1 MGLELLYT
9 KISQMEPT
17 FPQASGSSLTD
28 LAVEVIRQ
36 SAALSA
42 TLHPLTRRAVVALVR
57 SMNSYYSNLIEGHN
71 THPLD
76 IERALVRD
84 YSHDPARRAMQM
96 ESAAHVE
103 VQRLIEQRLVDA
115 PGTEICAPDFLCW
128 VHREFYARLPED
140 FRRVKSP
147 DGSVKTV
154 VPGEIRR
161 DEVEVGRHLAPAS
174 GALPDFLA
182 RFADVYGDPHLG
194 AVQKVVATAASHHR
208 LAWIHP
214 FLDGNGR
221 VTRLFTHAY
230 LVKARI
236 DGHGMWTVSRGLARN
251 RDAYLAAL
259 AGADEHRRGDLD
271 GRGNLSNRG
280 LLDFCTFF
288 LQAALDQIGF
298 MAGLLDLD
306 GMQRRMAGYVER
318 RVSLGELQA
327 EAGYL
332 LREAFLRGEVP
343 RGEAARITGRPERT
357 ARRILKDLLDKRL
370 LAADTAKG
378 PVRLAFPAKV
388 AGYYFPRL
396 YPEGVEM
403 GDM

>member
-1 MGLELLYT
+1 MDLLYT

-17 FPQASGSSLTD
+17 LPQESGSSLAD

-36 SAALSA
+36 SAVLSA
-42 TLHPLTRRAVVALVR
+42 SLHPQTRRAVVELVR

-76 IERALVRD
+76 IERALARD
-84 YSHDPARRAMQM
+84 YSRDPAKRAMQM
-96 ESAAHVE
+96 ESAAHIE
-103 VQRLIEQRLVDA
+103 VQRLIEQRLDEV
-115 PGTEICAPDFLCW
+115 PETEICAPDFLCW

-140 FRRVKSP
+140 FCRISAP

-154 VPGEIRR
+154 MPGELRR
-161 DEVEVGRHLAPAS
+161 DEVEVGRHLPPAS
-174 GALPDFLA
+174 SSLPDFLA
-182 RFADVYGDPHLG
+182 RFAAVYGDPRLSS
-194 AVQKVVATAASHHR
+194 VQKVVATAASHHR

-280 LLDFCTFF
+280 LLDFCAFF
-288 LQAALDQIGF
+288 LQTALDQIAF

-306 GMQRRMAGYVER
+306 GMQRRLAGYVER
-318 RVSLGELQA
+318 QVSLGELQV

-332 LREAFLRGEVP
+332 LREIFLRGEIP
-343 RGEAARITGRPERT
+343 RGEAGRITGRPERT
-357 ARRILKDLLDKRL
+357 ARRILRDLLDKRL
-370 LAADTAKG
+370 LAADTEKG
-378 PVRLAFPAKV
+378 PVRLSFPAKV
-388 AGYYFPRL
+388 VGYYFPRL

-403 GDM
+403 GEA